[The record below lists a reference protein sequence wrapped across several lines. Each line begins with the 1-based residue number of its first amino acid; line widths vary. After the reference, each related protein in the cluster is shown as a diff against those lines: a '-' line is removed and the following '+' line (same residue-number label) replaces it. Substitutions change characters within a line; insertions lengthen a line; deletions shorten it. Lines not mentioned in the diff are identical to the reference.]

1 VTRFPAVLLNLLPST
16 LLFSAQQPPKKRP
29 IMSDDEIVVY
39 DEIEIEDMT
48 YDEALQ
54 IYHYPC
60 PCGDRFQIAID
71 DLRDEQDIAVCPSCS
86 LMIRV
91 IYDVVSVKKS
101 AAPASHG
108 HAHKNSHYRAIFRSR
123 HLHRMS
129 PAARF
134 PSPPKPHQAECGGE
148 LESRKIN
155 DSRQVSPSRAS
166 KMSRLRLDSVLSH
179 VQHVLS
185 GQTTLRRRHHDHIS
199 AIPMPSNHILPHTSP
214 SSLLKVLAVSM
225 RCQTWGRALSSVV

>member
-1 VTRFPAVLLNLLPST
+1 
-16 LLFSAQQPPKKRP
+16 
-29 IMSDDEIVVY
+29 MSDDEIVVY

-91 IYDVVSVKKS
+91 IYDVVSVEKS
-101 AAPASHG
+101 VSPVLHR
-108 HAHKNSHYRAIFRSR
+108 HAHRNSRHRAIFRSR

-129 PAARF
+129 PAAKF
-134 PSPPKPHQAECGGE
+134 PSPLKPNE
-148 LESRKIN
+148 
-155 DSRQVSPSRAS
+155 
-166 KMSRLRLDSVLSH
+166 
-179 VQHVLS
+179 
-185 GQTTLRRRHHDHIS
+185 T
-199 AIPMPSNHILPHTSP
+199 
-214 SSLLKVLAVSM
+214 
-225 RCQTWGRALSSVV
+225 